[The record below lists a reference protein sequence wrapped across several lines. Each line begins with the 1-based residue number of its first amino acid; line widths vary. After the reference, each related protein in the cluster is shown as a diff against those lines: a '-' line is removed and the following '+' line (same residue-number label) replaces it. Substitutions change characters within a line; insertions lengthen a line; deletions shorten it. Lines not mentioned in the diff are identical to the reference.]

1 MRCPF
6 CAEEIQGAAI
16 LCRFCGATRS
26 GELWRPPDGVGRS
39 TFARRKGAINLRLAG
54 VFFLITAAYEVYSIT
69 GAVPLA
75 GAVRTGLIAVTYHL
89 VFTAAYV
96 AMGLGLLMLRPWG
109 FPVLLAGTGLYTIDR
124 LAFLL
129 DREGILA
136 SISQTNS
143 ELQGLIFWA
152 GGDGEPDG
160 LGHDRPCHAHG
171 DGRAPGLLVGVC
183 LLRRRE
189 APPIRP
195 AATQLTP
202 ETRWLMALGLRAGW
216 PLRRTADAL
225 PRHGRHRHPDA
236 QERDRGTRRQAGR
249 WLSEN
254 ARG

>member
-1 MRCPF
+1 MAHRFGCGDPKMRCPF

-26 GELWRPPDGVGRS
+26 GELWRPSDGVGRS
-39 TFARRKGAINLRLAG
+39 AFGRRKGAINLRLAG

-129 DREGILA
+129 DRAGILA
-136 SISQTNS
+136 SVSQANS
-143 ELQGLIFWA
+143 ELQGLIFGPEGMGSLMDSDTIVHATRMETVVLLGCWWA
-152 GGDGEPDG
+152 F
-160 LGHDRPCHAHG
+160 AFY
-171 DGRAPGLLVGVC
+171 AVGK
-183 LLRRRE
+183 RRLFD
-189 APPIRP
+189 PP
-195 AATQLTP
+195 
-202 ETRWLMALGLRAGW
+202 
-216 PLRRTADAL
+216 
-225 PRHGRHRHPDA
+225 PR
-236 QERDRGTRRQAGR
+236 
-249 WLSEN
+249 S
-254 ARG
+254 